1 MPAAGV
7 ETRAWLRTVGRAGP
21 ERWVW
26 AVSALGWL
34 VLAAP
39 LWPPV
44 LGAWQHHGGVSDSGM
59 QMPMGHTMSGVEGR
73 SWWPQFGGHLL
84 MWTAMVLAIMLP
96 LVAWNLRQ
104 VGLRSPRA
112 RRTRAT
118 VEVAAGWVAVWL
130 GAGVVVSAAAPAA
143 MRVASPALLVAASVV
158 VTVGW
163 QLTGVRRVAVARCH
177 RTFAPPLGRA
187 GRRGCVRFGGSLGR
201 DCVVSCW
208 AGMVMMTAADH
219 RLSVVLPLAWLS
231 WRDRRRPHDR
241 PGTAVSVPVVVLA
254 GLAAVVVP
262 GSW

>member
-1 MPAAGV
+1 VPAAGL
-7 ETRAWLRTVGRAGP
+7 ETRAWLHTVGRVGP

-39 LWPPV
+39 LWTPV
-44 LGAWQHHGGVSDSGM
+44 PGGWQHHSGMSDSGM
-59 QMPMGHTMSGVEGR
+59 QMPMHETTSGVDGM
-73 SWWPQFGGHLL
+73 SWWPELGGHLV
-84 MWTAMVLAIMLP
+84 MWSAMVLAIMLP

-104 VGLRSPRA
+104 VGLRSPRG

-118 VEVAAGWVAVWL
+118 VEVAAGWAAVWL
-130 GAGVVVSAAAPAA
+130 GAGAVVSVAAVAE
-143 MRVASPALLVAASVV
+143 MRAASPALLVAASAA
-158 VTVGW
+158 VTIGW
-163 QLTGVRRVAVARCH
+163 QFTRVRQVALARCH

-187 GRRGCVRFGGSLGR
+187 ARRGCVRFGGSLGR
-201 DCVVSCW
+201 DCLVSCW
-208 AGMVMMTAADH
+208 TGMVMMTAANH
-219 RLSVVLPLAWLS
+219 QLFVVLPIAWLS

-254 GLAAVVVP
+254 GLLAVVLP